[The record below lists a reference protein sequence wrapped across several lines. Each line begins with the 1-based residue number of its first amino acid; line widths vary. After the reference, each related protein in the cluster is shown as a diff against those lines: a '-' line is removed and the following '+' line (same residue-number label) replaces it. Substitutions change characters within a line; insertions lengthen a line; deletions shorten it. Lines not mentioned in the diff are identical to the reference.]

1 MEVRPSERPFIR
13 RIEDYI
19 TRVNVRGQWQLT
31 DFLSPREQRLA
42 TSRARAAGMVV
53 QGYGGYQEAE
63 RQRLLLMPGEWYP
76 EAADFQITTL
86 SIDAVQPLTHGALLG
101 ALLGTGVERRKVG
114 DLAVDGERALC
125 AVDPTIAGHVCR
137 ELHQAGRVSVHVEIV
152 DQEVV
157 WPKVVYTTATL
168 SVASMRLDAVVAAAC
183 HWSRGTAQEAIQA
196 GRVSVDHVATERADE
211 PVEVGDVLSV
221 RGFGRVRVFES
232 VGLSKKGRIRLV
244 VGILPSRR

>member
-1 MEVRPSERPFIR
+1 MR

-19 TRVNVRGQWQLT
+19 TRVNARGQWQLT
-31 DFLSPREQRLA
+31 DFLSPREQTLA
-42 TSRARAAGMVV
+42 TSRAEAAGMVV
-53 QGYGGYQEAE
+53 QGYGGYQDAE

-76 EAADFQITTL
+76 EAADFHITTL
-86 SIDAVQPLTHGALLG
+86 SIDADEPITHGALLG
-101 ALLGTGVERRKVG
+101 ALLGSGIERRKVG

-125 AVDPTIAGHVCR
+125 AVDRMIAEHVSR
-137 ELHQAGRVSVHVEIV
+137 ELHHAGRVAVHVEVV
-152 DQEVV
+152 DSEVV
-157 WPKVVYTTATL
+157 WPKVVYNTATL

-183 HWSRGTAQEAIQA
+183 HWSRGTAQEVIQA
-196 GRVSVDHVATERADE
+196 GRVSVEHVATDRADE